1 MSLSDIL
8 QLVTNGVSTGVVIAV
23 ALGGFW
29 VATGRHLWRSS
40 FGKDGPISRIHDRL
54 GKIEQNQEE
63 AIIERETDRSVSQ
76 KLFTGMREDISLV
89 HQRLD
94 SIGIDHQA
102 LRDRTVRLE
111 ALEEIRQEVARVIV
125 QQKEQKP

>member
-1 MSLSDIL
+1 MSDLL
-8 QLVTNGVSTGVVIAV
+8 QLIGNGVSTGVVIAV

-29 VATGRHLWRSS
+29 FTTGRHLWRSS
-40 FGKDGPISRIHDRL
+40 FGKEGPIARIHDRL
-54 GKIEQNQEE
+54 GTIEKHQEE
-63 AIIERETDRSVSQ
+63 AIIERETDRNVSH
-76 KLFTGMREDISLV
+76 KLFTGMREDITLV

-94 SIGIDHQA
+94 SIGVDHQA